1 MSLPVEIEGLYE
13 TKPSIHELFEEILV
27 KEMITTLY
35 QPIFSLK
42 NGEVLGYEA
51 LSRGPENTPL
61 YSPLKLIEVAHES
74 GKIWELEMLFR
85 QKALERVKKLEKDK
99 LLFINVDPDIMKSA
113 EFRSGL
119 TKEFLSQND
128 LSENAIV
135 FEITERTSINDYES
149 FQKILQNYR
158 KQGYQ
163 IAIDDVGAGYSG
175 LKTINEI
182 RPHFIKIDMDL
193 IRNIDKDAFKQS
205 LIKAFVDTSV
215 TTNIK
220 VIAEGIETKEELKTL
235 ILLGVHAGQGFY
247 LKQPEKTLTRADE
260 LLIKRIKDYNQ
271 IANNLNAYSSEYH
284 YISTLVSEN
293 EQTTYESMT
302 NCLTIKNFLEKSG
315 RQSVCICDNDVPR
328 GIVMKHDLD
337 AAMSGK
343 YGYAVFS
350 NRPIAKI
357 MNEQALIVDYYT
369 PINVV
374 AKKAME
380 RPDDR
385 LFDDVI
391 VIKGSQYYGLVT
403 MKKIMEYALMY
414 EKNSAKEHN
423 PLSGLPGNPIINRV
437 LADLVAYKSN
447 SLILYVD
454 INEFK
459 VYNDVYGFEKGDVM
473 IRYLADTLTEVVK
486 DRFPYSSFVGHV
498 GGDDFIVVVNGEMD
512 HYVNLCKGII
522 ERFEQD
528 KALFFK
534 EEHLS
539 LGRIHSEDRFGVF
552 RELPLTSLSVSGIYG
567 DLSVY
572 THSEK
577 LSEQLA
583 KIKKTVKKKGAS
595 NYMILPCNEF
605 TKAIEKQ

>member
-1 MSLPVEIEGLYE
+1 MSLPCFDITDYEVEKDLQ
-13 TKPSIHELFEEILV
+13 SIFLEIL
-27 KEMITTLY
+27 ENESITSLY

-51 LSRGPENTPL
+51 LSRGPVDTPL
-61 YSPLKLIEVAHES
+61 YSPLKLIEMAHVM
-74 GKIWELEMLFR
+74 GKVWELEMLFR
-85 QKALERVKKLEKDK
+85 QKALENARMLKNDQ
-99 LLFINVDPDIMKSA
+99 LLFINVDPDIMKSN
-113 EFRSGL
+113 EFKSGL
-119 TKEFLSQND
+119 TKEYLDQNG
-128 LSENAIV
+128 LSENSIV
-135 FEITERTSINDYES
+135 FEITERTSINDYEA
-149 FQKILQNYR
+149 FQQVLENYR
-158 KQGYQ
+158 RQGYQ

-175 LKTINEI
+175 LKTINEV

-205 LIKAFVDTSV
+205 LIKAFVDTSI

-235 ILLGVHAGQGFY
+235 ILLGVHAAQGFY
-247 LKQPEKTLTRADE
+247 LKQPDKVLSGAEAH
-260 LLIKRIKDYNQ
+260 LIKRIKDYNQ
-271 IANNLNAYSSEYH
+271 IANNMNAYSSEYH
-284 YISTLVSEN
+284 YISTLVSET
-293 EQTTYESMT
+293 EQPTYESMT
-302 NCLTIKNFLEKSG
+302 HCVTIKSYMEKS
-315 RQSVCICDNDVPR
+315 RKQSVCICDNGIPK

-350 NRPIAKI
+350 NRPISKI
-357 MNEQALIVDYYT
+357 MYVQALVVDYYT

-380 RPDDR
+380 RADDR

-391 VIKGSQYYGLVT
+391 VIKGNQYYGLVT

-414 EKNSAKEHN
+414 EKNNAKEHN
-423 PLSGLPGNPIINRV
+423 PLTGLPGNPIINRV
-437 LADLVAYKSN
+437 LSDLVSYKSN

-473 IRYLADTLTEVVK
+473 IRYLADTLTDLVK
-486 DRFPYSSFVGHV
+486 SRFPYSSFVGHV
-498 GGDDFIVVVNGEMD
+498 GGDDFVLVVNGNMD
-512 HYVNLCKGII
+512 TYVDLCKMII
-522 ERFEQD
+522 SRFEVD
-528 KALFFK
+528 KVLFFK
-534 EEHLS
+534 EEHLK
-539 LGRIHSEDRFGVF
+539 LGKIHSEDRFGVY

-572 THSEK
+572 STSEK

-595 NYMILPCNEF
+595 NYMILPC
-605 TKAIEKQ
+605 

>member
-1 MSLPVEIEGLYE
+1 MSLPVMDITEYTEVERDKASVFL
-13 TKPSIHELFEEILV
+13 EIL
-27 KEMITTLY
+27 ENESITTLY

-42 NGEVLGYEA
+42 SGEVLGYEA
-51 LSRGPENTPL
+51 LSRGPENTML
-61 YSPLKLIEVAHES
+61 YSPLKLIETAHEL

-85 QKALERVKKLEKDK
+85 QKAIERAKLLKKNQ
-99 LLFINVDPDIMKSA
+99 LLFINVDPDIMKSN
-113 EFRSGL
+113 EFKSGL
-119 TKEFLSQND
+119 TKEYLAQNG
-128 LSENAIV
+128 LSENSIV
-135 FEITERTSINDYES
+135 FEITERTSISDYES
-149 FQKILQNYR
+149 FQQVLENYR
-158 KQGYQ
+158 IQGYQ

-175 LKTINEI
+175 LKTINEV

-205 LIKAFVDTSV
+205 LIKAFVDTSI

-235 ILLGVHAGQGFY
+235 ILLGVHAAQGFY
-247 LKQPEKTLTRADE
+247 LKQPDRALTFADE
-260 LLIKRIKDYNQ
+260 DLMKRIKDYNQ
-271 IANNLNAYSSEYH
+271 IANNMNAFSSEYH
-284 YISTLVSEN
+284 YISTLVGESD
-293 EQTTYESMT
+293 QITYESMT
-302 NCLTIKNFLEKSG
+302 HCVTIKSFLENTS
-315 RQSVCICDNDVPR
+315 RQSVCICDNGIPK

-350 NRPIAKI
+350 NRPISKI
-357 MNEQALIVDYYT
+357 MYEHALVVDYFT

-380 RPDDR
+380 RSDDR

-391 VIKGSQYYGLVT
+391 VVKGNQYFGLVN

-414 EKNSAKEHN
+414 EKNNGKEHN

-437 LADLVAYKSN
+437 LVDLVSYKSS

-459 VYNDVYGFEKGDVM
+459 IYNDVYGFEKGDVM
-473 IRYLADTLTEVVK
+473 IRYLADMLKDLVK
-486 DRFPYSSFVGHV
+486 ERFPYSNFLGHV
-498 GGDDFIVVVNGEMD
+498 GGDDFILVVNGEMD
-512 HYVNLCKGII
+512 AYVNLCKMII
-522 ERFEQD
+522 SKFECD

-534 EEHLS
+534 EEHLVI
-539 LGRIHSEDRFGVF
+539 GKIHSEDRFGVF

-572 THSEK
+572 STSEK

-583 KIKKTVKKKGAS
+583 KIKKNVKKKGES
-595 NYMILPCNEF
+595 NYMILPC
-605 TKAIEKQ
+605 

>member
-1 MSLPVEIEGLYE
+1 MSLPLMDITDYSEEEIELE
-13 TKPSIHELFEEILV
+13 SIFLEIL
-27 KEMITTLY
+27 ENESITTLY

-42 NGEVLGYEA
+42 SGEVLGYEA

-61 YSPLKLIEVAHES
+61 YSPLKLIETAHEL
-74 GKIWELEMLFR
+74 GKIWEMEMLFR
-85 QKALERVKKLEKDK
+85 QKAIERAKLLKKNQ
-99 LLFINVDPDIMKSA
+99 LLFINVDPDIMKSN
-113 EFRSGL
+113 EFKSGL
-119 TKEFLSQND
+119 TKEYLAQNG
-128 LSENAIV
+128 LSENSIV

-149 FQKILQNYR
+149 FHQILENYR
-158 KQGYQ
+158 FQGYQ

-175 LKTINEI
+175 LKTINEV

-205 LIKAFVDTSV
+205 LIKAFVDTSI

-235 ILLGVHAGQGFY
+235 ILLGVHAAQGFY
-247 LKQPEKTLTRADE
+247 LKQPDRLLTYADE
-260 LLIKRIKDYNQ
+260 DLIKRIKDYNQ
-271 IANNLNAYSSEYH
+271 IANNMNAYSSEYH
-284 YISTLVSEN
+284 YISTLVSESD
-293 EQTTYESMT
+293 QTTYESMT
-302 NCLTIKNFLEKSG
+302 HCVTIKSFMENTGK
-315 RQSVCICDNDVPR
+315 QSVCICDNNIPK

-350 NRPIAKI
+350 NRPISKI
-357 MNEQALIVDYYT
+357 MYEQALVVDYFT

-380 RPDDR
+380 RSDDR

-391 VIKGSQYYGLVT
+391 VVKGNQYFGLVT

-414 EKNSAKEHN
+414 EKNNAKEHN

-437 LADLVAYKSN
+437 LVDLVSYKSS

-459 VYNDVYGFEKGDVM
+459 IYNDVYGFEKGDIM
-473 IRYLADTLTEVVK
+473 IRYLADMLKALVK
-486 DRFPYSSFVGHV
+486 ERFPYSNFLGHV
-498 GGDDFIVVVNGEMD
+498 GGDDFVLVVNGEMD
-512 HYVNLCKGII
+512 AYVNLCKMII
-522 ERFEQD
+522 SRFECD

-534 EEHLS
+534 EEHLKV
-539 LGRIHSEDRFGVF
+539 GKINSEDRFGVF

-572 THSEK
+572 STSEI

-583 KIKKTVKKKGAS
+583 KIKKNVKKKGES
-595 NYMILPCNEF
+595 NYMILPC
-605 TKAIEKQ
+605 